1 MKKKTTHT
9 VEQFQNIIEKLEAS
23 KIDNLY
29 TYIYVIAPISWLGT
43 DTLIKSGRIKLVYG
57 P

>member
-29 TYIYVIAPISWLGT
+29 TYIYVIAPFHGLVQ
-43 DTLIKSGRIKLVYG
+43 TL
-57 P
+57 